1 MKIHKIGLVIGLA
14 AAALGLGVL
23 GRSAGLTAKLARLG
37 APDAPQTAAATAAEA
52 VTGAR
57 ADGSAP
63 RSAAP
68 SLRLEGLLA
77 SLEGA
82 VARELDAFCERANVG
97 AETKQAVAR
106 VLGEHRRHSLSFV
119 GHPRGDFLMDRLNRF
134 TRARVIA
141 LLDPDQEKAFD
152 QSELPG
158 ALGE

>member
-1 MKIHKIGLVIGLA
+1 MKIHKIGLVIGLT

-37 APDAPQTAAATAAEA
+37 APDAPQTAAAAEA

-57 ADGSAP
+57 ADGAAP
-63 RSAAP
+63 RSASP

-82 VARELDAFCERANVG
+82 VARELDAFCERASVG

-119 GHPRGDFLMDRLNRF
+119 GHPRGDFLMERLNRF

-141 LLDPDQEKAFD
+141 LLDPAQEQAFD
-152 QSELPG
+152 RSELPG